1 MGSTLTSASKKLERP
16 CTKKMEKTAKNIDRS
31 MQPKMKMT
39 NEQIVIELKAVCAL
53 ITSGKATGQ
62 DKGRWME
69 NLVQERLDLLDAYSL
84 EEK

>member
-1 MGSTLTSASKKLERP
+1 
-16 CTKKMEKTAKNIDRS
+16 
-31 MQPKMKMT
+31 MT

-53 ITSGKATGQ
+53 ITHGKATGQ
-62 DKGRWME
+62 NKGRWME

>member
-1 MGSTLTSASKKLERP
+1 
-16 CTKKMEKTAKNIDRS
+16 
-31 MQPKMKMT
+31 MKMT

-53 ITSGKATGQ
+53 ITHGKATGQ